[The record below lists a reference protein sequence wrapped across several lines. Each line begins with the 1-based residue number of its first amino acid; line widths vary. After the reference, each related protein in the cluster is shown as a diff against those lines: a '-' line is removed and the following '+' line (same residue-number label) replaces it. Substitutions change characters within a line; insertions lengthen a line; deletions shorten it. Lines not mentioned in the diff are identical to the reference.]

1 MSSYVSHYFTCH
13 YIGYYELTYDLLHC
27 LTDMITRSKPARS
40 IISVDERNT
49 GQFSSGLW
57 EPDDPTALSEG
68 NLIYCDRH
76 IISI

>member
-1 MSSYVSHYFTCH
+1 MSSYLSHYFTCH
-13 YIGYYELTYDLLHC
+13 YISYYELTSDLLHC
-27 LTDMITRSKPARS
+27 LTDVITRSKPARS

-57 EPDDPTALSEG
+57 EPDDPNALLES
-68 NLIYCDRH
+68 NLIYCDRY